1 MARSRKMKSRIRKV
15 RKSRRGRGSGNQL
28 IWELDE
34 MDRVFPDGEYK
45 GHKILWTEEPIN
57 IPWPGM
63 TGIGDYIGEYYLDK
77 YGDPIMMGRGRLV
90 YKEENPANGMHT
102 IYDGYWT
109 ENKKDGA
116 IDFEYRNGDNGYAEF
131 DEDTLTKPNKWH
143 FAPTYNYADGRVY
156 EGELVIKD
164 GRAVPLNYGEV
175 PPRTVFN
182 FAPGPRD
189 FLNYKGDYVELD
201 KREAER
207 GFRMSEHPDARKQ
220 VPKTP
225 ANSPQPVYKVV
236 KSSTSGIRGLKG
248 RIHEARLTSNAPVKM
263 NREEEMREM
272 KRLAASQTGLSSVLR
287 GFDKKAAL
295 PPIQSARDTGM
306 GHRHSRKKRR
316 NKSKSHRKH
325 KSRRHK

>member
-34 MDRVFPDGEYK
+34 RDRVFPDGKYK

-77 YGDPIMMGRGRLV
+77 YGDAIMQGRGRLV

-102 IYDGYWT
+102 IYDGYWN
-109 ENKKDGA
+109 ENKKHGN

-131 DEDTLTKPNKWH
+131 DDDHLDGPNDWH

-164 GRAVPLNYGEV
+164 GRAVPLDYNEGK
-175 PPRTVFN
+175 PRTVFN

-207 GFRMSEHPDARKQ
+207 GFRMSEHPDARKK
-220 VPKTP
+220 VPATP
-225 ANSPQPVYKVV
+225 ANSPQPVRKVV
-236 KSSTSGIRGLKG
+236 RSSTSGIRGLKG
-248 RIHEARLTSNAPVKM
+248 RVQDARLTSNAPVKM
-263 NREEEMREM
+263 NKEEEMKEM

-287 GFDKKAAL
+287 GFERKTAL

-306 GHRHSRKKRR
+306 GHRHSRRKKK
-316 NKSKSHRKH
+316 NKSKTRRKH